1 VSFVEL
7 AIAGLVRMEWAIL
20 VYFFV
25 INFVYGTLLCAAAL
39 EMRRFMLRTRGR
51 SLERTLSSPLVPT
64 ISVLAPAYNEEAT
77 IVASVRALLALH
89 YPNLEVVVIS
99 DGSTD
104 RTVELLEAAFELVSI
119 APIHQHRL
127 HGHPIRAAYRSRTHP
142 QLVVIDKENGGKA
155 DALNAGLN
163 FATGELACVIDADT
177 LVEDDALQRMVLPFL
192 AEDDLL
198 AAGGTIRVVNH
209 ADVRQG
215 RVIKARVPGRALPGI
230 QAVEYL
236 RAFLFGRLGW
246 NRLGGNLIIS
256 GAFGLFRREAVVAA
270 GGYLHDSVGED
281 IELVVRL
288 RRHGYEQGGPR
299 RVAFIPDPVAWTEVP
314 ERWRSLARQR
324 ERWHRGLS
332 DALWRH
338 RRMLFNPRYGVVGI
352 VVYPYFLI
360 VELLAPAIEI
370 IGLVGLAVGLMIGV
384 LDVEFAILFFLVAY
398 ALGIVLS
405 MFTLLLEEFSFR
417 RYTGVVDRLRLL
429 VWAFIENFGYRQL
442 TAVWRVRGI
451 VRFLRG
457 RTEWGAME
465 RKGFEPGTPSPD
477 PPPRSSGGP

>member
-1 VSFVEL
+1 
-7 AIAGLVRMEWAIL
+7 
-20 VYFFV
+20 V
-25 INFVYGTLLCAAAL
+25 I
-39 EMRRFMLRTRGR
+39 R
-51 SLERTLSSPLVPT
+51 
-64 ISVLAPAYNEEAT
+64 
-77 IVASVRALLALH
+77 
-89 YPNLEVVVIS
+89 
-99 DGSTD
+99 
-104 RTVELLEAAFELVSI
+104 
-119 APIHQHRL
+119 
-127 HGHPIRAAYRSRTHP
+127 
-142 QLVVIDKENGGKA
+142 
-155 DALNAGLN
+155 
-163 FATGELACVIDADT
+163 
-177 LVEDDALQRMVLPFL
+177 
-192 AEDDLL
+192 
-198 AAGGTIRVVNH
+198 
-209 ADVRQG
+209 
-215 RVIKARVPGRALPGI
+215 ARVPARALPGI

-338 RRMLFNPRYGVVGI
+338 RGMLFNPRYGVVGL
-352 VVYPYFLI
+352 VVYPYFLF

-370 IGLVGLAVGLMIGV
+370 MGLVGLAVGLVIGA
-384 LDVEFAILFFLVAY
+384 LDVQFAILFFLVAY

-429 VWAFIENFGYRQL
+429 AWAFAENFGYRQL

-465 RKGFEPGTPSPD
+465 RKGFESELPSPD
-477 PPPRSSGGP
+477 PPQKRPGAP